1 MIDTPRLHLREFT
14 EADFAA
20 LMAVVSNPEVMRF
33 SEGVEDEATVRA
45 RLDSFIHSYRT
56 RGYGKWAVEE
66 KSTGQLIGYCGFGTE
81 EIDGAMMPELGY
93 RFLPNFWGRGLATEA
108 ALACSHYAETNHC
121 FPHYVGFTHPGN
133 TGSQNVLRK
142 VGLKYVGERQYHGYT
157 VVVFEKYLSP

>member
-14 EADFAA
+14 DTDFPSLFA
-20 LMAVVSNPEVMRF
+20 LVSNPEVMRF
-33 SEGVEDEATVRA
+33 SEGLEDEPTARA
-45 RLDSFIHSYRT
+45 RLKSFIHSYRV

-81 EIDGAMMPELGY
+81 EIDGVMMPELGY
-93 RFLPNFWGRGLATEA
+93 RLLPEYWGSGLATEA
-108 ALACSHYAETNHC
+108 AMACSQYAEDHHC
-121 FPHYVGFTHPGN
+121 FPRYLGFTHPGN

-142 VGLKYVGERQYHGYT
+142 VGLIYVGERQYHGYT